1 MPQNPNPERAA
12 QNIKNFIRFTPG
24 QETQAPAAF
33 SNEKLFV
40 TGRAQEA
47 GEIKLEVPPEAL
59 REVMAQKQAS
69 VTHIYRTLDGM
80 QRDLKE
86 FFPKITETLPT
97 AVEGILLNRDGT
109 PAIGVSVEALAPA
122 YAQDERNRLGALGS
136 VAWTQPQTVTDERGG
151 FRLALPPMPLP
162 VDGLRLQ
169 VRGANAQAELNV
181 KRIQL
186 AGAQL
191 GVLPVGAQLA
201 PLRQESVVARL
212 KEIQA
217 GILAGSPKDVVNR
230 PGDFASPAPQMSLGE
245 GDCARQFRSNSG
257 VIDSFRFSTLIRL
270 VEPQMNQ
277 WQPVFRFGIGD
288 RNFVPFAVPHAAD
301 AFWNVAGAANA
312 VDQLHALGKLTL
324 VNRTPIDRPI
334 DVTNFHKQIEEA
346 PVFLPKAS
354 TLGMGYIVHMQQVW
368 IPAGMSL
375 GDLVYSLP
383 LAPGEQQRIAI
394 EESVKTASARSMET
408 FSQDEFQSFKET
420 QDSSALATFRSAFD
434 EAARGGSHMDSSS
447 STGSM
452 AAEASTGII
461 GAIFG
466 GGGISGGYSSSSSS
480 GNTNSWQ
487 NTSRDFTSNAAQDM
501 HSALNRVA
509 AGSRRGSQTSIRVAS
524 ETERTQ
530 VTTRIVTNH
539 NKGHA
544 LTMQWWQVLRHFT
557 VSSEVD
563 DVQLVCF
570 VPLELVQFLPEGQPF
585 SLPGMPATRDAL
597 LRRYAMVLRYYDVL
611 MPFFSRNA
619 EYAYGMR
626 QMRDFAA
633 NPEAQP
639 KTSSTQQDVVDFTI
653 SGTFMAFEELFVTVV
668 TRSGAQIGPVRLTAV
683 SQSALDLSPEQ
694 YTSRADLL
702 GGLKRHRLG
711 ASGTTLRAIIP
722 LPDWLARNDV
732 VRFDVTRRFTSFIYK
747 LKMPSAGGILGSLAG
762 GLNGV
767 SNLAGQV
774 TGLGGLI
781 NPVQGLTSLVDGLHA
796 AALQTVTLSPNELEH
811 ELGGPIPFS
820 ASAAVGVQNSG
831 GILGAIGAIF
841 GTNFLGAGGTFL
853 ARDQMPGTLPL
864 PALRLAPVLSFSDL
878 LRIESVFHHIV
889 RNTVSYSKA
898 VWSALTA
905 EERAILL
912 ERYTIGVPAGG
923 IQSAD
928 QEVPLLNCVANQIL
942 GFFGNAAIMPF
953 GIPPDVAAKMEVTS
967 RDIQDALLRFHRQAF
982 QPPRSSITL
991 PAHGTLGE
999 AVLGCCNSA
1008 EKIDLTRFWNW
1019 QDSPSDQADAIPT
1032 SVFQPPQPL
1041 NTSAPAAGAG
1051 SSGVGSGSGSGS
1063 IISINS
1069 PAATSPSTALLE
1081 SLIKQ
1086 SPDLAKEL
1094 NLAGLEAL
1102 QKQIAADTQSAGT
1115 GRDKAIDA
1123 NTQIQLQAM
1132 KSAESVVKSV
1142 SDAAGKAAEAGAK
1155 AAPAAAGVPPVV
1167 PPV

>member
-1 MPQNPNPERAA
+1 MPQEPNKERIAV
-12 QNIKNFIRFTPG
+12 NLKNFIRFTPG
-24 QETQAPAAF
+24 QETQPQPPF
-33 SNEKLFV
+33 SNQKLFV

-47 GEIKLEVPPEAL
+47 GEIILEVPPEAL
-59 REVMAQKQAS
+59 REVMAQKQAA

-80 QRDLKE
+80 QQDLKD

-97 AVEGILLNRDGT
+97 VAEGILLNRDGT
-109 PAIGVSVEALAPA
+109 PAAGVSVEALAPA
-122 YAQDERNRLGALGS
+122 YAQNEKNRLGALGNVPWS
-136 VAWTQPQTVTDERGG
+136 QPQTVTDERGG
-151 FRLALPPMPLP
+151 FRLALPPLPLP

-169 VRGANAQAELNV
+169 VRGANAQVELNV

-217 GILAGSPKDVVNR
+217 GILAGSPKDVVDR

-245 GDCARQFRSNSG
+245 GDCARMFRSNSG
-257 VIDSFRFSTLIRL
+257 VIDSFRYSTLIRL

-277 WQPVFRFGIGD
+277 WQPIFRFGIGNN
-288 RNFVPFAVPHAAD
+288 NFVPFAVPHAAD

-312 VDQLHALGKLTL
+312 IDLLHGMGKLTL

-334 DVTNFHKQIEEA
+334 DVTNFHKQIEES

-354 TLGMGYIVHMQQVW
+354 TLGMGYIVHMQQTW

-408 FSQDEFQSFKET
+408 FSQEEFQSFKET

-434 EAARGGSHMDSSS
+434 EAAHGGSHMDSSS
-447 STGSM
+447 HTGSA

-461 GAIFG
+461 GTIFG
-466 GGGISGGYSSSSSS
+466 GGGVSGGYSSSSSS

-501 HSALNRVA
+501 HSSLNRVA
-509 AGSRRGSQTSIRVAS
+509 AASRRGSQTSIRVAS

-585 SLPGMPATRDAL
+585 SLPGMPATRGEL
-597 LRRYAMVLRYYDVL
+597 LNRYAMVLRYYDVL
-611 MPFFSRNA
+611 MPFFRRYA
-619 EYAYGMR
+619 EYAYGLR
-626 QMRDFAA
+626 QLRDFAA
-633 NPEAQP
+633 NPEALP

-694 YTSRADLL
+694 FISRADLL
-702 GGLKRHRLG
+702 GALKRHRLG

-732 VRFDVTRRFTSFIYK
+732 VRFDVTRRFTSLIYK
-747 LKMPSAGGILGSLAG
+747 LKSP
-762 GLNGV
+762 V
-767 SNLAGQV
+767 
-774 TGLGGLI
+774 LGGLVGGAI
-781 NPVQGLTSLVDGLHA
+781 NTAVNAVGTILDGVQLA
-796 AALQTVTLSPNELEH
+796 NIQTITLSPNELEH

-831 GILGAIGAIF
+831 GILGGIGAIF
-841 GTNFLGAGGTFL
+841 GTNFLGAGGQFL

-889 RNTVSYSKA
+889 RNTVFYSKA

-923 IQSAD
+923 IQNAD

-1019 QDSPSDQADAIPT
+1019 QDSPTEQADAIPT

-1069 PAATSPSTALLE
+1069 PPATSPSTALLE

-1094 NLAGLEAL
+1094 NLTGLDAL
-1102 QKQIAADTQSAGT
+1102 QKQIAADTTSAST

-1142 SDAAGKAAEAGAK
+1142 ADAAGK

-1167 PPV
+1167 PPK